1 MLLKKKDTLAGMLC
15 DVGSP
20 RHGGKRSLSTPVV
33 VCQIF
38 EKDEQ
43 NITIAR
49 RVVPTLCHG
58 SNGTILPSPLQLC
71 STERGNK
78 FFWTQSVTELPECA
92 EHHAHPGADPR
103 MAVATGAQKPQ
114 NVRSNIPKPIS
125 LS

>member
-1 MLLKKKDTLAGMLC
+1 M
-15 DVGSP
+15 
-20 RHGGKRSLSTPVV
+20 
-33 VCQIF
+33 
-38 EKDEQ
+38 
-43 NITIAR
+43 AR

-78 FFWTQSVTELPECA
+78 FFWTQSVAELP
-92 EHHAHPGADPR
+92 EHHAHPSADPR
-103 MAVATGAQKPQ
+103 TAVATGAQKPQ